1 MKRMLLSL
9 GLGAILATS
18 AAAQTTP
25 RNDQPQQPQ
34 DRRDLQQERRDDRRN
49 DQQDRRDDR
58 RNDQQNQNRR
68 DNTQTQDRRDNVQQ
82 DRRDNVQQDRRDNVQ
97 QDRRDNT
104 QPRDRRDNV
113 QTERRDNVQTQERRD
128 GQTQERRDTAG
139 TDARTLSGR
148 VVRTGN
154 GQFIVQTRDNRQV
167 TVYTN
172 PQTRYLQNNR
182 AVQYSDLRVG
192 SNVNFGYAT
201 EGDRYIANNVTLLPA
216 EQAVEEVPAQPAQ
229 GTVVEGQ
236 IVRVIGQ
243 DQVVIRTSDGKE
255 VIVYVTPQTTYQLN
269 TPQAAT
275 FTDLRVGTP
284 IGVNYDTRDNRFMA
298 RRVFAPRAGGVRNR

>member
-1 MKRMLLSL
+1 MKRMLFSL

-34 DRRDLQQERRDDRRN
+34 DRRELQQDRRDDRRN

-68 DNTQTQDRRDNVQQ
+68 DNVQTQDRRDNVQTQ
-82 DRRDNVQQDRRDNVQ
+82 DRRDNVQ
-97 QDRRDNT
+97 T
-104 QPRDRRDNV
+104 QP
-113 QTERRDNVQTQERRD
+113 RRDNVQTQERRD
-128 GQTQERRDTAG
+128 VQTQERRDTAG

-182 AVQYSDLRVG
+182 AIQYSDLRVG
-192 SNVNFGYAT
+192 SNVNFGYAL
-201 EGDRYIANNVTLLPA
+201 EGERYIANNVTLVPA
-216 EQAVEEVPAQPAQ
+216 EQAVEEVPAQPAPAQ

-243 DQVVIRTSDGKE
+243 DQVVIRTSDNKE

-298 RRVFAPRAGGVRNR
+298 RRVFAPRRNNR

>member
-1 MKRMLLSL
+1 MKRVLFSL
-9 GLGAILATS
+9 GLGAILAAS

-25 RNDQPQQPQ
+25 RNDQPQQDR
-34 DRRDLQQERRDDRRN
+34 DRRELQQERRDDRRN

-58 RNDQQNQNRR
+58 RNDQNQNRR
-68 DNTQTQDRRDNVQQ
+68 DNTQTQDRRDNAQQ
-82 DRRDNVQQDRRDNVQ
+82 DRRDNVQTQDRRDNP
-97 QDRRDNT
+97 

-128 GQTQERRDTAG
+128 VQTQDRRDTAG

-148 VVRTGN
+148 IVRTGN
-154 GQFIVQTRDNRQV
+154 GQFVVQTRDNRQV

-172 PQTRYLQNNR
+172 PQTRYLQGNQ
-182 AVQYSDLRVG
+182 AVQFNTLRTG
-192 SNVNFGYAT
+192 SNVNFGYVMD
-201 EGDRYIANNVTLLPA
+201 GDRYIANNVTLVA
-216 EQAVEEVPAQPAQ
+216 ADQAVEEVPAQPAQ
-229 GTVVEGQ
+229 GTVVEGK

-255 VIVYVTPQTTYQLN
+255 VIVYVTPQTTYQLG

-284 IGVNYDTRDNRFMA
+284 IGVNYDARDNRFMA
-298 RRVFAPRAGGVRNR
+298 RRFFAPRAGGVRNR